1 MAFIMA
7 IIPRYKNF
15 QRDGSSINRLLT
27 RTTEIWNS
35 RNAPNAF
42 WMLTPRYLRRADRR
56 RAEEPIDCKFVTQH
70 PCGNSHARFSSHWYH
85 VPHPLS
91 CLGLSAVS
99 RDDAEAMRVEALG
112 DRAPEKVLG
121 DAPYVMDQPI
131 APLDLTNGQNANE
144 PGECESVHVR
154 TTLSDGTK
162 VSKVINMCD

>member
-1 MAFIMA
+1 MRVLAA
-7 IIPRYKNF
+7 IGIAC
-15 QRDGSSINRLLT
+15 LT
-27 RTTEIWNS
+27 
-35 RNAPNAF
+35 
-42 WMLTPRYLRRADRR
+42 
-56 RAEEPIDCKFVTQH
+56 
-70 PCGNSHARFSSHWYH
+70 
-85 VPHPLS
+85 LS
-91 CLGLSAVS
+91 PVLASQTVS